1 MGVPMKKTTKP
12 LTVRQQYKK
21 DYDRLFKEIGRDG
34 GLWSQAVHAIHGHKC
49 AICGLPSQAAHHFF
63 GKKAYPSVRFNLDN
77 SVACCKG
84 CHSIKIHLKGQT
96 ELARDAL
103 ISRIGQDR
111 FDKVKKL
118 ANEVARFTLD
128 DLIAIKEELLAHLKG
143 KGVGAD

>member
-1 MGVPMKKTTKP
+1 MLGMK
-12 LTVRQQYKK
+12 
-21 DYDRLFKEIGRDG
+21 
-34 GLWSQAVHAIHGHKC
+34 VHT
-49 AICGLPSQAAHHFF
+49 
-63 GKKAYPSVRFNLDN
+63 
-77 SVACCKG
+77 
-84 CHSIKIHLKGQT
+84 KGQT

-128 DLIAIKEELLAHLKG
+128 DLIAIKEELLTHLVG